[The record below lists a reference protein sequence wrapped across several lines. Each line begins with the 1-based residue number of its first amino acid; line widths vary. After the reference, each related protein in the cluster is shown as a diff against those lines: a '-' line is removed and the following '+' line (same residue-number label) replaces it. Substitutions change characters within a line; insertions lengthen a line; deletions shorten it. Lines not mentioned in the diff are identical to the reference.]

1 MTDLTVSTKPYLLR
15 KENRYLWFTLIL
27 PAYLIA
33 FAWVE
38 AWIPVDACKPTY
50 IPLDDQIP
58 FLEGFIVPY
67 MLWFPMILAL
77 GLYLMRYDHEGF
89 KRYMTYLGVAFFTVI
104 ALYLLFPNRQD
115 LRVTHFP
122 RDNVFTQLVALV
134 YSQDTNT
141 NVCPQ
146 HSCGRLHGRLL
157 CRLELPPL
165 AQALDPGVYLDRIC
179 PCGRLHRVCQAAFRA
194 GSDFGRSLQSGRLSC
209 GLPADFS
216 QNVRPFLLRKFGKPL
231 QNQCSA
237 GAFSR
242 INYAFRGF
250 RMAAWAAARR
260 AMGTRKGLQET

>member
-1 MTDLTVSTKPYLLR
+1 MYFYCAVPTVPQ
-15 KENRYLWFTLIL
+15 
-27 PAYLIA
+27 PAGS
-33 FAWVE
+33 
-38 AWIPVDACKPTY
+38 PRH
-50 IPLDDQIP
+50 PLSPGQC
-58 FLEGFIVPY
+58 LHTTGRS
-67 MLWFPMILAL
+67 
-77 GLYLMRYDHEGF
+77 GLQPGHQHQRL
-89 KRYMTYLGVAFFTVI
+89 
-104 ALYLLFPNRQD
+104 
-115 LRVTHFP
+115 
-122 RDNVFTQLVALV
+122 
-134 YSQDTNT
+134 
-141 NVCPQ
+141 PQ